1 MINFKTQL
9 GEHSEQ
15 TTTGTNEMR
24 IVLTTWND
32 RSKAIEAI
40 QQAEL
45 GYMVTITKPPRT
57 AAQNRF
63 YWAILT
69 ACSEQL
75 LNGEYSQDVWHEW
88 SKTRFL
94 PTRVVD
100 LPGGTMKEIE
110 PSTASLTISEFS
122 DLVEQLLQYALD
134 KGLIWTDEMKDAEL
148 DLRKASNDGTK
159 N

>member
-1 MINFKTQL
+1 
-9 GEHSEQ
+9 
-15 TTTGTNEMR
+15 MR
-24 IVLTTWND
+24 LILTTEND
-32 RSKAIEAI
+32 RRRAIEAL
-40 QQAEL
+40 QATEL

-75 LNGEYSQDVWHEW
+75 MNQEYTQDIWHEW
-88 SKTRFL
+88 AKTRFL
-94 PTRVVD
+94 PTRIVD
-100 LPGGTMKEIE
+100 LPGGQVKEIE

-122 DLVEQLLQYALD
+122 DLVEQLLQYALE

-148 DLRKASNDGTK
+148 DLRKINVHKQKAA
-159 N
+159 